1 MRNAVVVLEGRCI
14 LVYLSERWPPDLPP
28 VVKACPPGQR
38 AADLFRVLAKYGRPI
53 EGAQALALPTWL
65 LHALAALAMTLYVRD
80 VDPDLVDKLFE
91 ETPASIVTL
100 VNEFA
105 KKSRNKTGPVIA
117 PKYYIR
123 LGKIILL
130 ITETY
135 FDE

>member
-1 MRNAVVVLEGRCI
+1 
-14 LVYLSERWPPDLPP
+14 
-28 VVKACPPGQR
+28 
-38 AADLFRVLAKYGRPI
+38 LFRVLAKYGRPI

-65 LHALAALAMTLYVRD
+65 LHALAALAMTLYVQD

>member
-1 MRNAVVVLEGRCI
+1 

-80 VDPDLVDKLFE
+80 ADPDLVDKLFE

-105 KKSRNKTGPVIA
+105 KKSRNKTGPVIT
-117 PKYYIR
+117 PKYYTR

-130 ITETY
+130 ITEAY

>member
-1 MRNAVVVLEGRCI
+1 L
-14 LVYLSERWPPDLPP
+14 
-28 VVKACPPGQR
+28 K
-38 AADLFRVLAKYGRPI
+38 
-53 EGAQALALPTWL
+53 
-65 LHALAALAMTLYVRD
+65 TL
-80 VDPDLVDKLFE
+80 
-91 ETPASIVTL
+91 ASIVML

-105 KKSRNKTGPVIA
+105 KKSRNKIGLVIA